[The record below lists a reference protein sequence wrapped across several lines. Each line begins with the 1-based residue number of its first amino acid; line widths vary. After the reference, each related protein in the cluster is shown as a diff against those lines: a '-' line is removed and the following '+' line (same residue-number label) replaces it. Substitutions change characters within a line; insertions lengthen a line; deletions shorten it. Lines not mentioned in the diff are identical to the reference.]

1 MTNNII
7 ESSNT
12 AIYVKKKMYVAITMF
27 DIKKKDIFYN
37 LILIGLQNPRMST

>member
-1 MTNNII
+1 MTNNFI

-12 AIYVKKKMYVAITMF
+12 AIYVKKKMYVAITML
-27 DIKKKDIFYN
+27 KNKDIFYN